1 MKKFKRVFNSIL
13 LSIIILLPTS
23 VLADSFD
30 HINLDVNIDKNGKAS
45 VSEEWQIDERD
56 NDYSERYKRIENLKG
71 IKIENF
77 KASLNGEE
85 FSEKNPWNV
94 DENFDQKTF
103 YYGRNDSDDAV
114 ELCWGISKRSENNT
128 YKISYDINPIIIG
141 LNDSDMLFFKF
152 VGSDFDP
159 KPEKVNIK
167 INSYEPIDKDVKMW
181 GFGFEG
187 DIKNDNGSII
197 ANSTGE
203 VDNVNIMLKFPKGTF
218 ATNYTE
224 DKSFKDYA
232 NQAVEGSDWE
242 DNEGEVQKDEFGP
255 KEFLLV
261 LLGIGIMI
269 GIIAAIVSKVA
280 KNSPTYIA
288 NLKEL
293 PKKKALKDYRYS
305 NIPYDGNLEDLY
317 LIAVNAYPF
326 SQNIDTFINAFFLK
340 WINDG
345 AISYF
350 ERDNGAVLK
359 DTLKKDK
366 TGEIIIKHRPEN
378 MGQTE
383 EKVFA
388 VLENIGKE
396 NSQGKI
402 TEKSLKKYLKDHDKE
417 LDKLAEELGENSK
430 KALEKAGFVETITR
444 KKRNETILTE
454 KGKDLYKN
462 YIGFNNYLENY
473 NDIEVSDIE
482 DTKTLD
488 TFMIYAAIFGISKI
502 VYEDFNKL
510 YSDYKFNNFYT
521 YNYLNNIHSF
531 SSHATGNGES
541 FSAAGGGGSTSFG
554 GGGGGFGGGGG
565 GGR

>member
-1 MKKFKRVFNSIL
+1 MRKFKRIFSSIL
-13 LSIIILLPTS
+13 LTIIILLPKS
-23 VLADSFD
+23 VLADGFKY
-30 HINLDVNIDKNGKAS
+30 INLDVNIDKNGKAS
-45 VSEEWQIDERD
+45 VNEEWQIDERD

-85 FSEKNPWNV
+85 FSEKDPWNV

-114 ELCWGISKRSENNT
+114 ELCWGISERGENNT

-141 LNDSDMLFFKF
+141 LDDSDMLFFKF

-159 KPEKVNIK
+159 KPEKVNVK

-187 DIKNDNGSII
+187 DIKNNNGSII
-197 ANSTGE
+197 AKSTGE
-203 VDNVNIMLKFPKGTF
+203 VDNVNIMLKFPKGSFNTS
-218 ATNYTE
+218 YRE

-261 LLGIGIMI
+261 LLGIGIMS
-269 GIIAAIVSKVA
+269 GIIAAIASKIA

-305 NIPYDGNLEDLY
+305 DIPYDGNLEDLY

-326 SQNIDTFINAFFLK
+326 SQNVDTFINAFFLK
-340 WINDG
+340 WINEG

-350 ERDNGAVLK
+350 ERESGAVLK
-359 DTLKKDK
+359 ETIKKDK

-383 EKVFA
+383 QKVFT

-396 NSQGKI
+396 NSKGKI
-402 TEKSLKKYLKDHDKE
+402 TEKSLEKYLKENNKE
-417 LDKLAEELGENSK
+417 LDKLSKELAENSK
-430 KALEKAGFVETITR
+430 KALEKAGYLEIIR
-444 KKRNETILTE
+444 GNKHDQTILSQ

-473 NDIEVSDIE
+473 NDIENIK

-488 TFMIYAAIFGISKI
+488 KFLIYAAIFGITEK
-502 VYEDFNKL
+502 VYKSFNKA
-510 YSDYKFNNFYT
+510 YSDYSFNNLYT
-521 YNYLNNIHSF
+521 YTYLNNIHSF
-531 SSHATGNGES
+531 SSYASGNGES
-541 FSAAGGGGSTSFG
+541 FSSAGSGGSTSFG
-554 GGGGGFGGGGG
+554 GGAGGFGGGGG

>member
-23 VLADSFD
+23 VLAGGFD
-30 HINLDVNIDKNGKAS
+30 HINLDVSIDKNGKAS

-85 FSEKNPWNV
+85 FSEKDPWNV

-114 ELCWGISKRSENNT
+114 ELCWGISERGENNT

-141 LNDSDMLFFKF
+141 LDDSDMLFFKF

-159 KPEKVNIK
+159 KPEKVRVK
-167 INSYEPIDKDVKMW
+167 INSFEPINKDVKMW

-197 ANSTGE
+197 ANSTGDI
-203 VDNVNIMLKFPKGTF
+203 DNVNIMLKFPKGNFNT
-218 ATNYTE
+218 AYTE
-224 DKSFKDYA
+224 DKSFEDYA
-232 NQAVEGSDWE
+232 NQAVEVSDWE
-242 DNEGEVQKDEFGP
+242 DNEGFVKKDDFSL
-255 KEFLLV
+255 KDLLYILLV
-261 LLGIGIMI
+261 IGLILGIIT
-269 GIIAAIVSKVA
+269 AIVKKIA

-359 DTLKKDK
+359 ETIKKDK
-366 TGEIIIKHRPEN
+366 TGEIIINHRPEN

-383 EKVFA
+383 HKVFT

-396 NSQGKI
+396 SSEGKI
-402 TEKSLKKYLKDHDKE
+402 TEKSLKKYLKENNKEFDELSKE
-417 LDKLAEELGENSK
+417 LAENSK
-430 KALEKAGFVETITR
+430 KALEKAGYLEIIR
-444 KKRNETILTE
+444 GNKRDQTILSQ

-473 NDIEVSDIE
+473 NDIENIK

-488 TFMIYAAIFGISKI
+488 KFLIYAAIFGITEK
-502 VYEDFNKL
+502 VYKSFNEA
-510 YSDYKFNNFYT
+510 YSDYSFNNFYT
-521 YNYLNNIHSF
+521 YTYLNNIHSF
-531 SSHATGNGES
+531 SSYASGNGDN
-541 FSAAGGGGSTSFG
+541 FSAAGSGGSTSFG
-554 GGGGGFGGGGG
+554 GGAGGFGGGGG

>member
-1 MKKFKRVFNSIL
+1 MRKFIRIFSSIFL
-13 LSIIILLPTS
+13 IILLPTS
-23 VLADSFD
+23 VLADSFKY
-30 HINLDVNIDKNGKAS
+30 INLDVNIDKNGKAS
-45 VSEEWQIDERD
+45 VSEEWQVDERD

-77 KASLNGEE
+77 KASLNGQE
-85 FSEKNPWNV
+85 FSEKDPWNV

-114 ELCWGISKRSENNT
+114 ELCWGISERGENNT
-128 YKISYDINPIIIG
+128 YEISYDINPIIIG

-159 KPEKVNIK
+159 KPEKVNVK

-187 DIKNDNGSII
+187 DIKNDNGSIT

-218 ATNYTE
+218 ATSYTE

-242 DNEGEVQKDEFGP
+242 DNEGSVQKDDFGP
-255 KEFLLV
+255 KEFLFV
-261 LLGIGIMI
+261 LLGIGIII
-269 GIIAAIVSKVA
+269 GIVVAIVSKIA

-305 NIPYDGNLEDLY
+305 DIPYDGNLEDLY

-326 SQNIDTFINAFFLK
+326 SQNVDTFINAFFLK

-350 ERDNGAVLK
+350 ERDNGSILK

-383 EKVFA
+383 AKVFS

-396 NSQGKI
+396 SSEGKI
-402 TEKSLKKYLKDHDKE
+402 TEKSLKKYLKENNKEFDELSKE
-417 LDKLAEELGENSK
+417 LAENSK
-430 KALEKAGFVETITR
+430 KALEKAGYLEIIR
-444 KKRNETILTE
+444 GNKHDQTILSQ

-473 NDIEVSDIE
+473 NDIEVGEIE
-482 DTKTLD
+482 NTKTLD
-488 TFMIYAAIFGISKI
+488 TFLIYAAIFGITKK
-502 VYEDFNKL
+502 VYECFNKVH
-510 YSDYKFNNFYT
+510 SDYSFNNFYT
-521 YNYLNNIHSF
+521 YTYLNNIHSF
-531 SSHATGNGES
+531 SSYASGNGES
-541 FSAAGGGGSTSFG
+541 FSSAGSGGSTSFS

>member
-1 MKKFKRVFNSIL
+1 
-13 LSIIILLPTS
+13 
-23 VLADSFD
+23 
-30 HINLDVNIDKNGKAS
+30 
-45 VSEEWQIDERD
+45 
-56 NDYSERYKRIENLKG
+56 
-71 IKIENF
+71 
-77 KASLNGEE
+77 
-85 FSEKNPWNV
+85 
-94 DENFDQKTF
+94 
-103 YYGRNDSDDAV
+103 
-114 ELCWGISKRSENNT
+114 
-128 YKISYDINPIIIG
+128 
-141 LNDSDMLFFKF
+141 MLFFKF

-159 KPEKVNIK
+159 KPEKVDLK
-167 INSYEPIDKDVKMW
+167 INSYEPISKDVKMW

-187 DIKNDNGSII
+187 DIKNNNGSII

-218 ATNYTE
+218 NTTYTE
-224 DKSFKDYA
+224 DKSFTDYA

-242 DNEGEVQKDEFGP
+242 DNEGAVRKDEFGP

-269 GIIAAIVSKVA
+269 GIMATIVSKIA

-305 NIPYDGNLEDLY
+305 NLPYDGNLEDLY
-317 LIAVNAYPF
+317 LIAVNAYPY
-326 SQNIDTFINAFFLK
+326 SQNVDTFINAFFLK

-350 ERDNGAVLK
+350 ERDNGSILK

-383 EKVFA
+383 AKVFS

-417 LDKLAEELGENSK
+417 LDKLAKELGENSK
-430 KALEKAGFVETITR
+430 KALEKAGYLEIIR
-444 KKRNETILTE
+444 GKKHDQTILTE
-454 KGKDLYKN
+454 KGKDLYKK
-462 YIGFNNYLENY
+462 YIGFKNYLSNY
-473 NDIEVSDIE
+473 DDIDLRYI
-482 DTKTLD
+482 DGAKTLD
-488 TFMIYAAIFGISKI
+488 TYMIYAGLFGISKK
-502 VYEDFNKL
+502 VYDNFNKVYKD
-510 YSDYKFNNFYT
+510 YSFNNLYT
-521 YNYLNNIHSF
+521 YTYLNNIHSF
-531 SSHATGNGES
+531 SSYASGNGES
-541 FSAAGGGGSTSFG
+541 FSSAGSGGSTSFG
-554 GGGGGFGGGGG
+554 GGAGGFGGGGG

>member
-1 MKKFKRVFNSIL
+1 MKKFKRVFKYIL

-23 VLADSFD
+23 VLADGFD
-30 HINLDVNIDKNGKAS
+30 HINLDVSIDKNGKAS
-45 VSEEWQIDERD
+45 VSEQWQIDESD
-56 NDYSERYKRIENLKG
+56 NDNSERYKRIENLKG

-77 KASLNGEE
+77 KASLDGKE
-85 FSEKNPWNV
+85 FREKDPWNI
-94 DENFDQKTF
+94 DENFDQKAF
-103 YYGRNDSDDAV
+103 SYGRIDSDDAV

-141 LNDSDMLFFKF
+141 LYDSDMLFFKF
-152 VGSDFDP
+152 IGSDFDP
-159 KPEKVNIK
+159 KPEKVNVK
-167 INSYEPIDKDVKMW
+167 INSYEPISKDVKMW

-187 DIKNDNGSII
+187 YIKNNNGSII

-218 ATNYTE
+218 NTTYTE
-224 DKSFKDYA
+224 DKSFTDYA

-242 DNEGEVQKDEFGP
+242 DNEGAVQKDEFGP

-305 NIPYDGNLEDLY
+305 NIPYHGNLEDLY

-326 SQNIDTFINAFFLK
+326 SQNVDTFINAFFLK

-345 AISYF
+345 AISYY
-350 ERDNGAVLK
+350 ERDSGSILK
-359 DTLKKDK
+359 DTIKRDK
-366 TGEIIIKHRPEN
+366 MGEIIIKHRPEN

-383 EKVFA
+383 QKVFT
-388 VLENIGKE
+388 VLEKIGKE
-396 NSQGKI
+396 NSEGKI
-402 TEKSLKKYLKDHDKE
+402 TKKSLKKYLKDHDKE
-417 LDKLAEELGENSK
+417 LDKLEEELGENSK

-462 YIGFNNYLENY
+462 YIGFNNYLESY

-510 YSDYKFNNFYT
+510 YSNYKFNNFYT
-521 YNYLNNIHSF
+521 YTYLNNIHSF
-531 SSHATGNGES
+531 SSYASGNGEN
-541 FSAAGGGGSTSFG
+541 FSSTGSGGSTSFG

>member
-1 MKKFKRVFNSIL
+1 MRKFRRILSSIL
-13 LSIIILLPTS
+13 LIILLPTS
-23 VLADSFD
+23 VLADSFKY
-30 HINLDVNIDKNGKAS
+30 INLDVNIDKNGKAS
-45 VSEEWQIDERD
+45 VSEEWKIDERD

-77 KASLNGEE
+77 KASLNGQE
-85 FSEKNPWNV
+85 FSEKEPWNV

-114 ELCWGISKRSENNT
+114 ELCWGISERGENNT

-159 KPEKVNIK
+159 KPEKVNVK
-167 INSYEPIDKDVKMW
+167 INSYDPIDKDVKMW

-187 DIKNDNGSII
+187 DIKNDNGSIT
-197 ANSTGE
+197 ANSTGD

-218 ATNYTE
+218 ATSYTE

-242 DNEGEVQKDEFGP
+242 DNEGAVQKDDFGP

-269 GIIAAIVSKVA
+269 GIVVAIVSKIA

-305 NIPYDGNLEDLY
+305 EIPYDGNLEDLY
-317 LIAVNAYPF
+317 LIAVNTLGGLVVD
-326 SQNIDTFINAFFLK
+326 NVINAFFLK

-359 DTLKKDK
+359 ETIKKDK
-366 TGEIIIKHRPEN
+366 TGEIIIRHRPEN
-378 MGQTE
+378 MGQVE
-383 EKVFA
+383 QKVFT

-396 NSQGKI
+396 NSKGKI
-402 TEKSLKKYLKDHDKE
+402 TEKSLKKYLKENNKE
-417 LDKLAEELGENSK
+417 LDKLSKELAENSK
-430 KALEKAGFVETITR
+430 KALEKAGYLETAR
-444 KKRNETILTE
+444 GKKHNKTILTE
-454 KGKDLYKN
+454 KGKELYKK
-462 YIGFNNYLENY
+462 YIGFKNYLSKYDEIDLR
-473 NDIEVSDIE
+473 DID

-488 TFMIYAAIFGISKI
+488 TYMIYAAIFGITKK
-502 VYEDFNKL
+502 VYKNFNKA
-510 YSDYKFNNFYT
+510 YSDYSFNNLYT
-521 YNYLNNIHSF
+521 YTYLNNIHSF
-531 SSHATGNGES
+531 SSYASGNGES
-541 FSAAGGGGSTSFG
+541 FSSAGSGGSTSFG
-554 GGGGGFGGGGG
+554 GGAGGFGGGGG

>member
-1 MKKFKRVFNSIL
+1 MRKFIRIFSSIL
-13 LSIIILLPTS
+13 LIILLPTS
-23 VLADSFD
+23 VLADSFKY
-30 HINLDVNIDKNGKAS
+30 INLDVNIDKNGKAS

-77 KASLNGEE
+77 KVSLNGEE
-85 FSEKNPWNV
+85 FIEKDPWNV

-114 ELCWGISKRSENNT
+114 ELCWGISERGENNT

-159 KPEKVNIK
+159 KPEKVNVK

-187 DIKNDNGSII
+187 DIKNDSGSILT
-197 ANSTGE
+197 NSTGE

-218 ATNYTE
+218 ATSYTE

-242 DNEGEVQKDEFGP
+242 DNEGAVQKDDFGP
-255 KEFLLV
+255 KEFFLILLV
-261 LLGIGIMI
+261 IGLSI
-269 GIIAAIVSKVA
+269 GVIIAIIVVVA

-293 PKKKALKDYRYS
+293 PKKKAFKDYRYS
-305 NIPYDGNLEDLY
+305 DIPYDGNLEDLY
-317 LIAVNAYPF
+317 LIAVNALGGLVVD
-326 SQNIDTFINAFFLK
+326 NFINAFFLK

-345 AISYF
+345 DISYF
-350 ERDNGAVLK
+350 ERDNGAILK
-359 DTLKKDK
+359 NTIKKDK
-366 TGEIIIKHRPEN
+366 TGEIIINHRPEN

-383 EKVFA
+383 QKVFT

-396 NSQGKI
+396 NSKGKI
-402 TEKSLKKYLKDHDKE
+402 TEKSLKKYLKENNKE
-417 LDKLAEELGENSK
+417 LDKLSKELAENSK
-430 KALEKAGFVETITR
+430 KALEKAGYLEIIR
-444 KKRNETILTE
+444 GNKRDQTILTE
-454 KGKDLYKN
+454 KGKDLYKK
-462 YIGFNNYLENY
+462 YIGFKNYLSNY
-473 NDIEVSDIE
+473 DEIDLRDID

-488 TFMIYAAIFGISKI
+488 TYMIYAGLLGISKK
-502 VYEDFNKL
+502 VYDNFNKVYKD
-510 YSDYKFNNFYT
+510 YSFNNFYT
-521 YNYLNNIHSF
+521 YSYLNNIHSF
-531 SSHATGNGES
+531 SSYASGNGES
-541 FSAAGGGGSTSFG
+541 FSSAGSGGSTSFG

>member
-1 MKKFKRVFNSIL
+1 MRKFKRILSSIL
-13 LSIIILLPTS
+13 LTIIILLPKS
-23 VLADSFD
+23 VLADGFKY
-30 HINLDVNIDKNGKAS
+30 INLDVNIDKNGQAS

-85 FSEKNPWNV
+85 FSEKDPWNV

-103 YYGRNDSDDAV
+103 YYGRNDTDDAV
-114 ELCWGISKRSENNT
+114 ELCWGISERGENNT
-128 YKISYDINPIIIG
+128 YQISYDINPIIIG
-141 LNDSDMLFFKF
+141 LDDSDMLFFKF
-152 VGSDFDP
+152 VGSNFDP

-187 DIKNDNGSII
+187 DIKNNNGSII
-197 ANSTGE
+197 AKSTGE

-242 DNEGEVQKDEFGP
+242 DNEGTVQKDDFGL
-255 KEFLLV
+255 KEFFLILLV
-261 LLGIGIMI
+261 IGLSI
-269 GIIAAIVSKVA
+269 GVIIAIIVVVA

-305 NIPYDGNLEDLY
+305 DIPYDGNLEDLY

-326 SQNIDTFINAFFLK
+326 SQNVDTFINAFFLK
-340 WINDG
+340 WINEG

-350 ERDNGAVLK
+350 ERESGAVLK
-359 DTLKKDK
+359 ETIKKDK

-383 EKVFA
+383 QKVFT

-396 NSQGKI
+396 NSKGKI
-402 TEKSLKKYLKDHDKE
+402 TEKSLKKYLEENNKE
-417 LDKLAEELGENSK
+417 LDELSKELAENSK
-430 KALEKAGFVETITR
+430 KALEKAGYLEIIKG
-444 KKRNETILTE
+444 KKRDQTILTE
-454 KGKDLYKN
+454 KGKDLYKK
-462 YIGFNNYLENY
+462 YIGFKNYLSNY
-473 NDIEVSDIE
+473 DDIDLRYI
-482 DTKTLD
+482 DGAKTLD
-488 TFMIYAAIFGISKI
+488 TYMIYAGLFGISKK
-502 VYEDFNKL
+502 VYDNFNKVYKD
-510 YSDYKFNNFYT
+510 YSFNNLYT
-521 YNYLNNIHSF
+521 YTYLNNIHSF
-531 SSHATGNGES
+531 SSYASGNGES
-541 FSAAGGGGSTSFG
+541 FSSAGSGGSTSFG
-554 GGGGGFGGGGG
+554 GGAGGFGGGGG

>member
-1 MKKFKRVFNSIL
+1 MRKFRRILSSIL
-13 LSIIILLPTS
+13 LIILLPTS
-23 VLADSFD
+23 VLADSFKY
-30 HINLDVNIDKNGKAS
+30 INLDVNIDKNGKAS
-45 VSEEWQIDERD
+45 VSEEWKIDERD

-77 KASLNGEE
+77 KASLNGQE
-85 FSEKNPWNV
+85 FSEKEPWNV

-114 ELCWGISKRSENNT
+114 ELCWGISERGENNT

-159 KPEKVNIK
+159 KPEKVNVK
-167 INSYEPIDKDVKMW
+167 INSYDPIDKDVKMW

-187 DIKNDNGSII
+187 DIKNDNGSIT
-197 ANSTGE
+197 ANSTGD

-218 ATNYTE
+218 ATSYTE

-242 DNEGEVQKDEFGP
+242 DNEGAVQKDDFGP

-269 GIIAAIVSKVA
+269 GIVVAIVSKIA

-305 NIPYDGNLEDLY
+305 EIPYDGNLEDLY
-317 LIAVNAYPF
+317 LIAVNTLGGLVVD
-326 SQNIDTFINAFFLK
+326 NVINAFFLK

-359 DTLKKDK
+359 ETIKKDK
-366 TGEIIIKHRPEN
+366 TGEIIIRHRPEN
-378 MGQTE
+378 MGQVE
-383 EKVFA
+383 QKVFT

-396 NSQGKI
+396 NSKGKI
-402 TEKSLKKYLKDHDKE
+402 TEKSLKKYLKENNKE
-417 LDKLAEELGENSK
+417 LDKLSKELAENSK
-430 KALEKAGFVETITR
+430 KALEKAGYLETAR
-444 KKRNETILTE
+444 GKKHNKTILTE
-454 KGKDLYKN
+454 KGKELYKK
-462 YIGFNNYLENY
+462 YIGFKNYLSKYDEIDLR
-473 NDIEVSDIE
+473 DID

-488 TFMIYAAIFGISKI
+488 TYMIYAAIFGITKK
-502 VYEDFNKL
+502 VYKNFNKA
-510 YSDYKFNNFYT
+510 YSDYSFNNLYT
-521 YNYLNNIHSF
+521 YTYLNNIHSF
-531 SSHATGNGES
+531 
-541 FSAAGGGGSTSFG
+541 
-554 GGGGGFGGGGG
+554 
-565 GGR
+565 

>member
-1 MKKFKRVFNSIL
+1 MRKFKRIFSSIL
-13 LSIIILLPTS
+13 LIILLPTS
-23 VLADSFD
+23 VLADSFKY
-30 HINLDVNIDKNGKAS
+30 INLDVNIDKNGKAS
-45 VSEEWQIDERD
+45 VNEEWQIDERD

-85 FSEKNPWNV
+85 FSEKDPWNV

-114 ELCWGISKRSENNT
+114 ELCWGISERGENNT

-187 DIKNDNGSII
+187 DIKNNNGSII

-203 VDNVNIMLKFPKGTF
+203 VDNVNIMLKFPKGSFNTS
-218 ATNYTE
+218 YRE

-242 DNEGEVQKDEFGP
+242 DNEGVVQKDDFGLR
-255 KEFLLV
+255 EFLLV

-269 GIIAAIVSKVA
+269 GIIAAIVSKIA

-305 NIPYDGNLEDLY
+305 DIPYDGNLEDLY

-326 SQNIDTFINAFFLK
+326 SQNVDTFINAFFLK

-359 DTLKKDK
+359 ETIKKDK

-383 EKVFA
+383 QKVFT

-396 NSQGKI
+396 SSEGKI
-402 TEKSLKKYLKDHDKE
+402 TEKSLKKYLKENNKE
-417 LDKLAEELGENSK
+417 LDKLSKELAENSK
-430 KALEKAGFVETITR
+430 KSLEKAGYLEIIR
-444 KKRNETILTE
+444 GNKRDQTILSQ
-454 KGKDLYKN
+454 KGKELYKN

-473 NDIEVSDIE
+473 NDIENIK

-488 TFMIYAAIFGISKI
+488 KFLIYAAIFGITKK
-502 VYEDFNKL
+502 VYKSFNKA
-510 YSDYKFNNFYT
+510 YSNYSFNNLYT

-531 SSHATGNGES
+531 SSYASGNGES
-541 FSAAGGGGSTSFG
+541 FSSAGSGGSTSFG

>member
-1 MKKFKRVFNSIL
+1 MRRFKRILSSIL
-13 LSIIILLPTS
+13 LTIIILLPKY
-23 VLADSFD
+23 VHADGFKY
-30 HINLDVNIDKNGKAS
+30 INLDVNIDKNGKAS
-45 VSEEWQIDERD
+45 VNEEWQIDERD

-85 FSEKNPWNV
+85 FIEKDPWNV

-114 ELCWGISKRSENNT
+114 ELCWGISERGENNT

-141 LNDSDMLFFKF
+141 LDDSDMLFFKF

-159 KPEKVNIK
+159 KPEKVNVK

-187 DIKNDNGSII
+187 DIKNNNGAII

-203 VDNVNIMLKFPKGTF
+203 VDNVNIMLKFPKGSFNTS
-218 ATNYTE
+218 YRE
-224 DKSFKDYA
+224 DKSFRDYA

-261 LLGIGIMI
+261 LLGIGIMS
-269 GIIAAIVSKVA
+269 GIIAAIASKIA

-305 NIPYDGNLEDLY
+305 DIPYDGNLEDLY

-326 SQNIDTFINAFFLK
+326 SQNVDTFINAFFLK
-340 WINDG
+340 WINEG

-350 ERDNGAVLK
+350 ERESGAVLK
-359 DTLKKDK
+359 ETIKKDK

-378 MGQTE
+378 MGQVE
-383 EKVFA
+383 QKVFT

-396 NSQGKI
+396 NSKGKI
-402 TEKSLKKYLKDHDKE
+402 TEKSLKKYLEENNKE
-417 LDKLAEELGENSK
+417 LDELSKELAENSK
-430 KALEKAGFVETITR
+430 KALEKGGYLEIIR
-444 KKRNETILTE
+444 GNKRDQTILSQ

-473 NDIEVSDIE
+473 NDIENIK

-488 TFMIYAAIFGISKI
+488 KFLIYAAIFGITKK
-502 VYEDFNKL
+502 VYKSFNKA
-510 YSDYKFNNFYT
+510 YSNYSFNNFYT
-521 YNYLNNIHSF
+521 YTYLNNIHSF
-531 SSHATGNGES
+531 SSYASGNGES
-541 FSAAGGGGSTSFG
+541 FSSAGSGGSTSFG

>member
-1 MKKFKRVFNSIL
+1 MTKFRRIFSSIL
-13 LSIIILLPTS
+13 LIILLPTS
-23 VLADSFD
+23 VLADSFKY
-30 HINLDVNIDKNGKAS
+30 INLDVNIDKSGKAS

-85 FSEKNPWNV
+85 FSEKDPWNV

-114 ELCWGISKRSENNT
+114 ELCWGISERGENNT

-141 LNDSDMLFFKF
+141 LDDSDMLFFKF

-187 DIKNDNGSII
+187 DIKNNNGSII

-203 VDNVNIMLKFPKGTF
+203 VDNVNIMLKFPKGSFNTS
-218 ATNYTE
+218 YRE
-224 DKSFKDYA
+224 DKSFRDYA

-242 DNEGEVQKDEFGP
+242 DNEGTVQKDDFGL
-255 KEFLLV
+255 KEFFLILLV
-261 LLGIGIMI
+261 IGLSI
-269 GIIAAIVSKVA
+269 GVIIAIIVVVA

-288 NLKEL
+288 NLNEL

-305 NIPYDGNLEDLY
+305 DIPYDGNLEDLY
-317 LIAVNAYPF
+317 LIAVNTLGGLVV
-326 SQNIDTFINAFFLK
+326 DHFINAFFLK

-359 DTLKKDK
+359 ETIKKDK

-383 EKVFA
+383 QKVFT

-396 NSQGKI
+396 SSEGKI
-402 TEKSLKKYLKDHDKE
+402 TEKSLKKYLKENNKE
-417 LDKLAEELGENSK
+417 LDKLSKELAENSK
-430 KALEKAGFVETITR
+430 KALEKAGYLEIIR
-444 KKRNETILTE
+444 GNKRDQTILSQ

-473 NDIEVSDIE
+473 NDIENIT

-488 TFMIYAAIFGISKI
+488 KFSIYAAIFGITKK
-502 VYEDFNKL
+502 VYKSFNKS
-510 YSDYKFNNFYT
+510 YSDYSFNNFYT
-521 YNYLNNIHSF
+521 YTYLNNIHSF
-531 SSHATGNGES
+531 SSYASGNGES
-541 FSAAGGGGSTSFG
+541 FSAAGSGGSTSFG
-554 GGGGGFGGGGG
+554 GGAGGFGGGGG